1 MEREE
6 ELVPAESW
14 SCGRRGSRTASYV
27 AWPWI
32 CSSAAGSGQSCAS
45 SSLWG
50 LHPDGT
56 QFLWSGLELDALG
69 QFHLQDEELASTR
82 PGRRLGFSL
91 RHWVPGT
98 LAGTEQRLG
107 YWHQAAPLS
116 PADFQGLLLT
126 GVSCVYRLH
135 AAGEGEERAR
145 WAQLF
150 SRVAQEVLQDLCKD
164 HCPRGQIPLLS
175 PWAFPGDP
183 GPQQRSSP

>member
-1 MEREE
+1 MALDLQLRSW
-6 ELVPAESW
+6 LWAVLCLQLPVGAASRWHPGGPMDSAGVGRVPLE
-14 SCGRRGSRTASYV
+14 
-27 AWPWI
+27 PEP
-32 CSSAAGSGQSCAS
+32 
-45 SSLWG
+45 
-50 LHPDGT
+50 PDLMFE
-56 QFLWSGLELDALG
+56 FLWSGLELDALG